1 VKSTEV
7 FDSKSQLKGQFQYLW
22 KWVQDKKSL
31 QNSKNPNSQ
40 AQYRTFF
47 SETKGNAALISC
59 LGRGGIDDLL
69 GDTHL
74 YDDLQGS
81 LEKLTKRLAKEGK
94 RPSPRVKEFKI
105 RDAALELHALRTGS
119 MADFASGVTE
129 LGGNVRRLSDLFQPA
144 QPEVRVLRELAMGC
158 CNVSVKPNL
167 DVRAPI
173 RALKELTNLDFD
185 FNDVF
190 IARNVILS
198 TSSLSLEETAKL
210 LGVTRQTVWNRK
222 KIIIASFESLA
233 GNESFRALTDLA
245 LSFRRFPVNE
255 ERYEPEFVLDPWEIC
270 LDKSEPLI
278 GFLTITPGG
287 LFPNYIDLLQVVFYL
302 TTKPSG
308 PLANESDPPTGL
320 QLGLGPGVNWDEGNQ
335 RYLTGRYQE
344 DEIND

>member
-1 VKSTEV
+1 MLGCLRLVRSLTGIVFGGVEASLAKATISNGAVVACSVAGGFSVRVPDGESVTHEGLRSETVHVMGAVKSEPSWTCWERG
-7 FDSKSQLKGQFQYLW
+7 S
-22 KWVQDKKSL
+22 
-31 QNSKNPNSQ
+31 
-40 AQYRTFF
+40 
-47 SETKGNAALISC
+47 SEL
-59 LGRGGIDDLL
+59 
-69 GDTHL
+69 
-74 YDDLQGS
+74 
-81 LEKLTKRLAKEGK
+81 
-94 RPSPRVKEFKI
+94 
-105 RDAALELHALRTGS
+105 
-119 MADFASGVTE
+119 
-129 LGGNVRRLSDLFQPA
+129 
-144 QPEVRVLRELAMGC
+144 
-158 CNVSVKPNL
+158 
-167 DVRAPI
+167 API

-222 KIIIASFESLA
+222 KIVIASFESLA
-233 GNESFRALTDLA
+233 GNESFRALTDFA

-255 ERYEPEFVLDPWEIC
+255 ERYEPEFVLEPWEIC
-270 LDKSEPLI
+270 FDKSEPLI